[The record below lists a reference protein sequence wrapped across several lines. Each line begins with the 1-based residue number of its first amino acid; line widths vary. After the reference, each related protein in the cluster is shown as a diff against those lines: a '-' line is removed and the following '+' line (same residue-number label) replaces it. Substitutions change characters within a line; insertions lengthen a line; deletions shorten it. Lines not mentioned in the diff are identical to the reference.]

1 MSNNSIKE
9 KQMKPTLSILI
20 GLIFTFSISAK
31 VVRLSEPVTQNAETE
46 TFGVALDKSLPKL
59 SMQDLTIE
67 SSSHLAKPFQVEA
80 RIAKVCQKK
89 GCFFIAQQDQ
99 HILRVSFRDYGFFIP
114 TDSSGKTVT
123 LAGELVQKEI
133 SPEQAAHFKA
143 DLNSES
149 DLVKPGAVYEIVAD
163 SVTIPRS

>member
-1 MSNNSIKE
+1 MKSI
-9 KQMKPTLSILI
+9 LNILI
-20 GLIFTFSISAK
+20 GLSLSMSVYAETI
-31 VVRLSEPVTQNAETE
+31 RLSEPVEQNTNSE
-46 TFGVALDKSLPKL
+46 TFGVILDESLPNL
-59 SMQDLTIE
+59 SMENLVVDSSTHLT
-67 SSSHLAKPFQVEA
+67 KPFQVEA

-123 LAGELVQKEI
+123 LAGELVQKDL

-143 DLNSES
+143 DLKS
-149 DLVKPGAVYEIVAD
+149 DTEILKPGVVYEIVAD
-163 SVTIPRS
+163 SVRIPRS

>member
-1 MSNNSIKE
+1 MGLN
-9 KQMKPTLSILI
+9 MKHTFAILI
-20 GLIFTFSISAK
+20 GLIFTFSVSAE
-31 VVRLSEPVTQNAETE
+31 VVRLSEPVAQDKTTE
-46 TFGVALDKSLPKL
+46 TFGDTLDETLPKL
-59 SMQDLTIE
+59 SMEDLATD
-67 SSSHLAKPFQVEA
+67 SPAHLTKSFQVNA

-123 LAGELVQKEI
+123 LAGELVQKDI

-143 DLNSES
+143 DLKS
-149 DLVKPGAVYEIVAD
+149 DTELVKPGVVYEIVAD
-163 SVTIPRS
+163 SIRIPRT

>member
-1 MSNNSIKE
+1 
-9 KQMKPTLSILI
+9 MKHILSTLI
-20 GLIFTFSISAK
+20 GFVFTFSVYAETL
-31 VVRLSEPVTQNAETE
+31 RLSEPVAQDAQSE
-46 TFGVALDKSLPKL
+46 TFGVKLDNSLPKL
-59 SMQDLTIE
+59 SMQDLVTE

-143 DLNSES
+143 DLKSDT
-149 DLVKPGAVYEIVAD
+149 DLVKPGVVYEIVAD
-163 SVTIPRS
+163 SVKIPRSS

>member
-1 MSNNSIKE
+1 
-9 KQMKPTLSILI
+9 MKRTFGILI
-20 GLIFTFSISAK
+20 GFIFTFSVSAA
-31 VVRLSEPVTQNAETE
+31 VVRLSEPVAQDDDTE
-46 TFGVALDKSLPKL
+46 TFGVILDKSLPSL
-59 SMQDLTIE
+59 SMQDLVID
-67 SSSHLAKPFQVEA
+67 SSTHLTKPFQVEA

-123 LAGELVQKEI
+123 LAGELVQKDV

-143 DLNSES
+143 DLGS
-149 DLVKPGAVYEIVAD
+149 DTEMVKSGVIYEIVAD
-163 SVTIPRS
+163 SVRIPRSE

>member
-1 MSNNSIKE
+1 
-9 KQMKPTLSILI
+9 MKLALSTLI
-20 GLIFTFSISAK
+20 GFILTLGVNAETL
-31 VVRLSEPVTQNAETE
+31 RLSEPVTQDAQSE
-46 TFGVALDKSLPKL
+46 TFGVKLDRSLPKL
-59 SMQDLTIE
+59 NMSNLVID

-123 LAGELVQKEI
+123 LAGELVKKEV
-133 SPEQAAHFKA
+133 SLEQAAHFKA
-143 DLNSES
+143 DLKSETHMLKS
-149 DLVKPGAVYEIVAD
+149 GVVYEIVAD
-163 SVTIPRS
+163 SVKIPRS